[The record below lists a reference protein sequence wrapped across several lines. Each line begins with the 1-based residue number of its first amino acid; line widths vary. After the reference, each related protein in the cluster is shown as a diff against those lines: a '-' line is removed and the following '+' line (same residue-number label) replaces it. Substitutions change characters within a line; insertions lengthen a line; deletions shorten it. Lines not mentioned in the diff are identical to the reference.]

1 MTEEFF
7 SPLAH
12 PPALYLLLFASS
24 LLESLVPPWPSDV
37 VTLYG
42 AYIVGR
48 GKASLALAFI
58 AVVCGSL
65 LGVMAL
71 FYLGRAKGRALFKQG
86 RKVFSQER
94 LQGVERLF
102 ARHGLW
108 ILAVNRFLAGVRALI
123 FLVAGVAAFP
133 AGKVWGLAA
142 VSVVLWNALLFWL
155 GGLFGLESQGLV
167 RRIVW
172 ITTTLVLVGAGVLY
186 LNAKLR
192 REMKASG

>member
-1 MTEEFF
+1 MSSYLSVLSE
-7 SPLAH
+7 PH
-12 PPALYLLLFASS
+12 VLYPVLFASA
-24 LLESLVPPWPSDV
+24 LLESLFPPWPSDV

-42 AYIVGR
+42 AYMVGR
-48 GKASLALAFI
+48 GKASLALAFL
-58 AVVCGSL
+58 AVVSGSL

-71 FYLGRAKGRALFKQG
+71 FYLGRWKGRALFKQG
-86 RKVFSQER
+86 RKVFSLER

-123 FLVAGVAAFP
+123 FLVSGVAAFP

-142 VSVVLWNALLFWL
+142 VSVVLWNVLLFWL
-155 GGLFGLESQGLV
+155 GGLFGLESQDLV

-172 ITTTLVLVGAGVLY
+172 IVTTLVVVGAGGLY
-186 LNAKLR
+186 LNTRLR

>member
-12 PPALYLLLFASS
+12 PPALYLLLFASA
-24 LLESLVPPWPSDV
+24 LLESLFPPWPSDV
-37 VTLYG
+37 MTLYG

-192 REMKASG
+192 REMKVSG

>member
-12 PPALYLLLFASS
+12 PPALYLLLFASA
-24 LLESLVPPWPSDV
+24 LLESLFPPWPSDV

-192 REMKASG
+192 REMKVSG

>member
-1 MTEEFF
+1 MTEGFF
-7 SPLAH
+7 SPLTH
-12 PPALYLLLFASS
+12 PPALYLLLFASA
-24 LLESLVPPWPSDV
+24 LLESLFPPWPSDV

-48 GKASLALAFI
+48 GKASLALAFL
-58 AVVCGSL
+58 AVVSGSL

-71 FYLGRAKGRALFKQG
+71 FYLGGWKGRALFKPG

-133 AGKVWGLAA
+133 AGRVWGLAA
-142 VSVVLWNALLFWL
+142 LSVVLWNALLFWL

-192 REMKASG
+192 REMKTG

>member
-1 MTEEFF
+1 MTEGTF
-7 SPLAH
+7 SLLAH
-12 PPALYLLLFASS
+12 PPALYLLLFASA
-24 LLESLVPPWPSDV
+24 LLESLFPPWPSDV

-48 GKASLALAFI
+48 GKASLALAFL
-58 AVVCGSL
+58 AVVSGSL

-71 FYLGRAKGRALFKQG
+71 FYLGRWKGRALFKPG
-86 RKVFSQER
+86 RKVFSLER

-133 AGKVWGLAA
+133 AGRVWGLAA

-192 REMKASG
+192 REMKVSG

>member
-1 MTEEFF
+1 MPQSFL
-7 SPLAH
+7 SPLTQLPH
-12 PPALYLLLFASS
+12 LYFLLFASA
-24 LLESLVPPWPSDV
+24 LLESLFPPWPSDV

-48 GKASLALAFI
+48 GKASLALAFL
-58 AVVCGSL
+58 AVVSGSL

-71 FYLGRAKGRALFKQG
+71 FYLGRWKGRVLFKPG
-86 RKVFSQER
+86 RKVFSPER

-108 ILAVNRFLAGVRALI
+108 VLAVNRFLAGVRALI

-133 AGKVWGLAA
+133 AGRVWGLAA
-142 VSVVLWNALLFWL
+142 VSVVLWNALLFWV

-167 RRIVW
+167 NRIVW

-192 REMKASG
+192 REMKVSG

>member
-1 MTEEFF
+1 MTERFF
-7 SPLAH
+7 SPLTH
-12 PPALYLLLFASS
+12 PPALYLLLFGSA
-24 LLESLVPPWPSDV
+24 LLESLFPPWPSDV

-42 AYIVGR
+42 AYLVGQ
-48 GKASLALAFI
+48 GKANLMLAFCS
-58 AVVCGSL
+58 VVCGSL

-71 FYLGRAKGRALFKQG
+71 YYLGRARGRGMFRPG
-86 RKVFSQER
+86 RKVFSLER
-94 LQGVERLF
+94 LQGVEKLF
-102 ARHGLW
+102 ARHGFW
-108 ILAVNRFLAGVRALI
+108 ILAVNRFLAGIRALI

-142 VSVVLWNALLFWL
+142 VSVILWNALLFWL

-172 ITTTLVLVGAGVLY
+172 IVTTVVLVGAGALY

-192 REMKASG
+192 REMKAG